1 MTDLEHMWIRNKW
14 VTVALIVF
22 AVFWLVPM
30 LRLVLHA
37 DANEACANLCN
48 PYAPDLR
55 AGACYC
61 HTDTVVPEA
70 IPGED

>member
-1 MTDLEHMWIRNKW
+1 MSDLDRLGRWLERKW

-22 AVFWLVPM
+22 AVFCLVQ
-30 LRLVLHA
+30 A
-37 DANEACANLCN
+37 FQANANKACANLCN

-61 HTDTVVPEA
+61 HTEKVAPDALEA
-70 IPGED
+70 AP

>member
-1 MTDLEHMWIRNKW
+1 MSDLDRLGRWLDRKW

-22 AVFWLVPM
+22 AVFCLVQA
-30 LRLVLHA
+30 LHA
-37 DANEACANLCN
+37 NSNEACANLCN

>member
-1 MTDLEHMWIRNKW
+1 MTDLDRLGRWLERKW
-14 VTVALIVF
+14 VTVGLLLFALYG
-22 AVFWLVPM
+22 LVQA
-30 LRLVLHA
+30 LHA
-37 DANEACANLCN
+37 NSNEACANLCS

-61 HTDTVVPEA
+61 HTDKVIPEA

>member
-1 MTDLEHMWIRNKW
+1 MSDLDRLGRWLERKW

-22 AVFWLVPM
+22 AVFCLVQA
-30 LRLVLHA
+30 LHA
-37 DANEACANLCN
+37 DANEACANLCS

>member
-1 MTDLEHMWIRNKW
+1 MTDLDRLGRWLERKW

-22 AVFWLVPM
+22 ALYGLVQA
-30 LRLVLHA
+30 LHA
-37 DANEACANLCN
+37 NANEACANLCS

-61 HTDTVVPEA
+61 RTASVLPEA
-70 IPGED
+70 VPGED

>member
-1 MTDLEHMWIRNKW
+1 MMSDLDRLGRWLERKW
-14 VTVALIVF
+14 VTVALLVF
-22 AVFWLVPM
+22 AVFCLVQA
-30 LRLVLHA
+30 LHA
-37 DANEACANLCN
+37 NSNEACANLCN